1 MGKVHNLSVKQ
12 GGLEDGR
19 EMVPE
24 AAGEVSAVDEA
35 ILQLLKERQ
44 QVVSPISE
52 TPDAELKRI
61 VERGKALGLDSSRV
75 MRVFR
80 ELVGN
85 GNKSGQA
92 RVQLASRDY
101 KSEDTV
107 IEVRGVK
114 FGGNNFVVIGGPCA
128 VESYDQI
135 AECAKHLRLSGGHA
149 LRGGCFKARTSPYS
163 FQGLGFEG
171 LDYLVQAGSEYN
183 LPIITEVLA
192 HDDVEAVA
200 QKADILQIGARNM
213 QNFILLKA
221 VGRSNRPV
229 MLKRGMSSSIEE
241 LLLAAEYVLAQGNQE
256 VILCERGIRTFE
268 TSTRNTLDLSAVPV
282 LRSKT
287 HLPIIVDPSHAAG
300 RRDLVPPL
308 AKAAKAVGAQ
318 GLMIEFHP
326 SPEDALSDGPQAL
339 TFAQFETLLKELQGL

>member
-1 MGKVHNLSVKQ
+1 MGKVHNLSIKPDALGQ
-12 GGLEDGR
+12 GNSINADPQSG
-19 EMVPE
+19 VNPI
-24 AAGEVSAVDEA
+24 DEA

-44 QVVSPISE
+44 QATSTHPILPE
-52 TPDAELKRI
+52 TELKKI
-61 VERGKALGLDSSRV
+61 VERGKELGLDTSRV

-85 GNKSGQA
+85 GSKSGQA
-92 RVQLASRDY
+92 RVQLASREY
-101 KSEDTV
+101 RIEDTV

-114 FGGNNFVVIGGPCA
+114 FGGDNFVIIGGPCA
-128 VESYDQI
+128 VESHEQI
-135 AECAKHLRLSGGHA
+135 DACAKHLRLSGGHA

-171 LDYLVQAGSEYN
+171 LDYLVQAGNEYN

-192 HDDVEAVA
+192 HDDVESVA
-200 QKADILQIGARNM
+200 QRADILQIGARNM

-221 VGRSNRPV
+221 VGRVNRPV

-339 TFAQFETLLKELQGL
+339 TFDQFETLLRELESI